1 VLGGRLRNWSFFGSQ
16 KRLVDAGE
24 RHRRKVPDLTQMC
37 APGSNIV
44 PIGWFDGLT
53 FRIPSGPYND
63 PFRLFALA
71 NKPYGWINLGVALP
85 GHELKA
91 LFLELIT
98 NHLNRKILNAYF
110 SPSWT
115 AFQAERGRDFS
126 VIVDGISN

>member
-1 VLGGRLRNWSFFGSQ
+1 M
-16 KRLVDAGE
+16 
-24 RHRRKVPDLTQMC
+24 PDLTHIC
-37 APGSNIV
+37 ATGSNV
-44 PIGWFDGLT
+44 APIGWFDGLT
-53 FRIPSGPYND
+53 FRIPSDSYND
-63 PFRLFALA
+63 PFWFFALT
-71 NKPYGWINLGVALP
+71 NKPNGWVDLRVALP
-85 GHELKA
+85 RHELKA